1 MQTDVL
7 MQTLTVRETLKFAAD
22 LKLNESIKVKEEKME
37 HLAKSLKLDN
47 CLDTL
52 VGGILIKGISG
63 GEKKR
68 TSIAF

>member
-1 MQTDVL
+1 M
-7 MQTLTVRETLKFAAD
+7 EFAAK
-22 LKLNESIKVKEEKME
+22 LKLNISEEERKERM
-37 HLAKSLKLDN
+37 LDLVAQLKLEK

-52 VGGILIKGISG
+52 VGGVIVKGVSG